1 VIDFQ
6 WLDPAFSGRI
16 CLTLLHSLWQV
27 ALFAVLASFA
37 TRVLRSSA
45 ERSYQ
50 FHLAALFAALVAI
63 PVTYSFSLVEV
74 AKSPVT
80 TSANVKVSDMN
91 EVAPYDI
98 SNMKSEDLK
107 STTLPPIAV
116 PDERNSPQT
125 SISSKS
131 PSTETHAARRP
142 APKVQSMRSWQSQA
156 PWIAVVYV
164 FGVAAM
170 LLRLAISVM
179 KANRLRRECQPV
191 TESRIHQTLRAI
203 AARYSMIVVPVL
215 LQAERAIVPQVIGFV
230 RPVILLPTSAITGL
244 TADELELIL
253 THELAHVRR
262 YDMWVALIQRLA
274 EALLFFNPALWFLSR
289 RISELREFCCDDIAC
304 RVDLKRS
311 DPLLPA
317 TRNENQSG
325 VTESD
330 SFTSTVHVRYAQAL
344 LKVVE
349 MSRPNASTHSQLA
362 SLAAGGRSPSEL
374 RRRMARLLGEPLRE
388 PVRISPGGLLICAS
402 VLVGLLLGP
411 TLIPGQNS
419 EPALAAAATPDEP
432 AKDETHRTFRL
443 TVNGPDGKPVPNAS
457 CDIRGT
463 GPLKAEQVIKGA
475 FVKTHVYGTNTT
487 ANEVGQLVL
496 SLPRDV
502 AGMQIDV
509 EQSGFG
515 PYWAAWGSNRTSNAI
530 PEDATIELDAAWP
543 VGGVVVDETGT
554 PIEGVEVSPSI
565 EFKKLPGE
573 TYQFGVGLTLKTDAK
588 GEWRCDLIPVSKDYV
603 FVAFDHPKHQP
614 LRMPLPRAE
623 YELKAGE
630 SPSKQIELPS
640 GVTIT
645 GTVTDDQVQP
655 IENALVRTK
664 FVNEFRDAKTDQD
677 GKYSIGG
684 CESKM
689 TRIVVSAKGRALE
702 MRELLVD
709 PKMQPVNF
717 TLKAGGHVR
726 IRVVDADGKG
736 LAKSVIFFQRWRGGR
751 MDSQEFEG
759 IGEYT
764 DDNGVW
770 EWNDAPHDEFQAD
783 ICRPGGFQL
792 SYQPLIAREEEYV
805 FSPPPALVIS
815 GKAIDAVTKQPVLNF
830 RAVPA
835 TVDAPRLRGEH
846 WDRDDAFEATDGHY
860 RLTRTRDAPVHRV
873 RFEAVGYKVATS
885 RDINM
890 DEGTIEV
897 NVELQP
903 AKLIAPVVLTPQGK
917 PASGARI
924 ALGVKG
930 DQISI
935 RNGDLRDD
943 NTRATIMTA
952 DAAGRFSMPENS
964 DPFLM
969 VIVHP
974 DGFVSVT
981 YDAPIPETIEL
992 SEWARAEGTYRINGE
1007 PAKNISVELHS
1018 SGLPSFAYSPTQ
1030 ASVQIATFATTD
1042 ADGHYVLERVFPG
1055 TGRIGRRNSFMVH
1068 DGATEATSSKL
1079 VPVEF
1084 QCGKTLTTDFGNSP
1098 QAVTGK
1104 LLPPDGVAEP
1114 IAWSFARIT
1123 VEVDLPVPPTPV
1135 PPAEIGDDPEKQN
1148 KWYAAWAETP
1158 EGKNWILKY
1167 QAVEAQRDQIPN
1179 YTVSVDRDG
1188 SFRIDDIPAGSYTLQ
1203 MYSENHLPGSLPEI
1217 KFTVPADSEAASAM
1231 DLGEFKLIEK

>member
-1 VIDFQ
+1 MIDLQ

-37 TRVLRSSA
+37 ARVLRSSA

-80 TSANVKVSDMN
+80 TLANVMVSDMN

-98 SNMKSEDLK
+98 SNLKSEDLK
-107 STTLPPIAV
+107 SATLPPIAV

-170 LLRLAISVM
+170 LLRLVISVM

-203 AARYSMIVVPVL
+203 AARYSMTVVPVL
-215 LQAERAIVPQVIGFV
+215 LQAERAIMPQVIGFV

-317 TRNENQSG
+317 TRNENQNG
-325 VTESD
+325 VTGSD
-330 SFTSTVHVRYAQAL
+330 PFTSTVHVRYAQSL

-349 MSRPNASTHSQLA
+349 MSRPNPSTHSQLA
-362 SLAAGGRSPSEL
+362 SLAASGRSPSEL
-374 RRRMARLLGEPLRE
+374 RRRMARLLGEPLHE
-388 PVRISPGGLLICAS
+388 PMRISRGGLLICMAVVVG
-402 VLVGLLLGP
+402 VLFGP
-411 TLIPGQNS
+411 TLIPGPSS
-419 EPALAAAATPDEP
+419 EALNAGPVTQQKPTAD
-432 AKDETHRTFRL
+432 KTHRTFRL

-457 CDIRGT
+457 CEIRGT
-463 GPLKAEQVIKGA
+463 GSLKAEQIIEGT
-475 FVKTHVYGTNTT
+475 FVKAGSYGTFTA
-487 ANEVGQLVL
+487 ANELGQLVL
-496 SLPRDV
+496 SLPREV
-502 AGMQIDV
+502 GSLVISVKQP
-509 EQSGFG
+509 GFG
-515 PYWAAWGSNRTSNAI
+515 PYWAAWESGRTSNAV
-530 PEDATIELDAAWP
+530 PDEATIELEAAWT
-543 VGGVVVDETGT
+543 VGGIVVDDAGE

-565 EFKKLPGE
+565 EFKKLPGH
-573 TYQFGVGLTLKTDAK
+573 TYQFGVGASFKTDAN
-588 GEWRCDLIPVSKDYV
+588 GEWRCDLIPVSEDYV

-614 LRMPLPRAE
+614 LRMPLPRKE
-623 YELKAGE
+623 YEIKTGE
-630 SPSKQIELPS
+630 SPTKPIAMPS
-640 GVTIT
+640 GVTIS
-645 GTVTDDQVQP
+645 GRVIDDQGNPV
-655 IENALVRTK
+655 ENALVRTK
-664 FVNEFRDAKTDQD
+664 FVNEYREAKTDTD
-677 GKYSIGG
+677 GKYSIAG
-684 CESKM
+684 CEPKM

-702 MRELLVD
+702 MQELLVD
-709 PKMQPVNF
+709 PNTPPVDF
-717 TLKAGGHVR
+717 TLNSGGHVR
-726 IRVVDADGKG
+726 IRVIDEHGNG
-736 LAKSVIFFQRWRGGR
+736 LAKSRIFFQRWRSGR
-751 MDSQEFEG
+751 MDYYEFEG
-759 IGEYT
+759 VSEYS

-770 EWNDAPHDEFQAD
+770 EWNDAPLDEFQAD

-792 SYQPLIAREEEYV
+792 SSQPLIAREAEYI
-805 FSPPPALVIS
+805 FSPPAALVIS
-815 GKAIDAVTKQPVLNF
+815 GKAIDAVTKEPVLNF

-835 TVDAPRLRGEH
+835 TVDSPNLRGEH
-846 WDRDDAFEATDGHY
+846 WHQEDAFEATDGHY
-860 RLTRTRDAPVHRV
+860 RLVRTRDAPVHRV
-873 RFEAVGYKVATS
+873 RFEAVGYKVATA
-885 RDINM
+885 RDIKM
-890 DEGTIEV
+890 DEGTIEI
-897 NVELQP
+897 NVELLP
-903 AKLIAPVVLTPQGK
+903 AKIIAPVVLTPQGK
-917 PASGARI
+917 SAAGASI
-924 ALGVKG
+924 ALGVAG
-930 DQISI
+930 DQLSI
-935 RNGDLRDD
+935 RNGDFRDSGHY
-943 NTRATIMTA
+943 ATTMTT
-952 DAAGRFSMPENS
+952 DANGRFSMPERS
-964 DPFLM
+964 EPFLM

-974 DGFVSVT
+974 DGFASLT
-981 YDAPIPETIEL
+981 NDGEIPETIEL
-992 SEWARAEGTYRINGE
+992 SEWARSEGSYRINGE
-1007 PAKNISVELHS
+1007 PAAGIRVEYHS
-1018 SGLPSFAYSPTQ
+1018 NDLPSFTNSPNQ
-1030 ASVQIATFATTD
+1030 PSVQIATFGKTD
-1042 ADGHYVLERVFPG
+1042 ADGRYVLERVFPG
-1055 TGRIGRRNSFMVH
+1055 TGRIGRSISFFVN
-1068 DGATEATSSKL
+1068 DGASEATSAKL

-1084 QCGKTLTTDFGNSP
+1084 QVGKTLTIDFGSSK
-1098 QAVTGK
+1098 QAVVGK
-1104 LLPPDGVAEP
+1104 LLPPEGVAEP

-1123 VEVDLPVPPTPV
+1123 VEADLPVPPTPV
-1135 PPAEIGDDPEKQN
+1135 PPAEIGDDIEKQN
-1148 KWYAAWAETP
+1148 KWFEIWMETS
-1158 EGKNWILKY
+1158 EGKNWMLKY
-1167 QAVEAQRDQIPN
+1167 QAAEAQRDQIPN

-1203 MYSENHLPGSLPEI
+1203 LYGDKRLPGSLPEI